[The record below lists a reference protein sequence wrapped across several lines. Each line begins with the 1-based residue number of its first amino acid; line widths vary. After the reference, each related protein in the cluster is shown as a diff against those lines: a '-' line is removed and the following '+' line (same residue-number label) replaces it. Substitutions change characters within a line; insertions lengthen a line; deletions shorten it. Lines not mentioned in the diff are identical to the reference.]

1 MWGRRRGST
10 GYGGVHTPGHFQGD
24 CAGVILILRRD
35 RGASQPVRRVFH
47 MSLIKVT
54 AEELHSLSSNVA
66 TGSNSIQDQ
75 LARMQGEV
83 LGVVG
88 GEWQGAASGQ
98 FHALWDEWQR
108 SAAGLKD
115 ALDGISRL
123 LNNAGT
129 QYQSTE
135 DAIRSSMS

>member
-1 MWGRRRGST
+1 
-10 GYGGVHTPGHFQGD
+10 
-24 CAGVILILRRD
+24 
-35 RGASQPVRRVFH
+35 

-54 AEELHSLSSNVA
+54 AEELHTLSSNVQS
-66 TGSNSIQDQ
+66 GSTSIQDQ
-75 LARMQGEV
+75 LSQMQNQV
-83 LGVVG
+83 ISVVG

-129 QYQSTE
+129 QYQQTE
-135 DAIRSSMS
+135 DAIRSSMG

>member
-1 MWGRRRGST
+1 
-10 GYGGVHTPGHFQGD
+10 
-24 CAGVILILRRD
+24 
-35 RGASQPVRRVFH
+35 

-54 AEELHSLSSNVA
+54 AEDLHSLSSQVS
-66 TGSNSIQDQ
+66 TGSTQIQDQ
-75 LARMQGEV
+75 LSRMQNEV
-83 LGVVG
+83 LNVVG
-88 GEWQGAASGQ
+88 GDWQGAASGQ
-98 FHALWDEWQR
+98 FNSLWDEWQR

-135 DAIRSSMS
+135 DAIRSSMQ